1 MSNAEQTRSPASP
14 ALTPA
19 PPDQGAVT
27 TDGIAGRGAA
37 APATPRGHIGL
48 IVVGSLATGLA
59 AALLLVFVGAPDPAS
74 VSENRRR
81 QRGTPD
87 RRMAS
92 TKEIP

>member
-1 MSNAEQTRSPASP
+1 MH
-14 ALTPA
+14 
-19 PPDQGAVT
+19 
-27 TDGIAGRGAA
+27 GAA
-37 APATPRGHIGL
+37 ASATPRGHIGL

-59 AALLLVFVGAPDPAS
+59 AALLLVLVIFLGAPEPAS
-74 VSENRRR
+74 VSGNRRR